1 MNREGAAAEL
11 AALYFL
17 KRQGMTPL
25 TSNFRSKL
33 GEIDIIMLD
42 GQILVFVEVRRRSSN
57 RYGGAAA
64 SISAAKKKKLWRTAQ
79 LFLQQHPAYQRLP
92 CRFDVVAYEGRDLKT
107 EPSWLM
113 GVL

>member
-17 KRQGMTPL
+17 QRQGMTPL

-42 GQILVFVEVRRRSSN
+42 GQILVFVEVRRRSSD

-79 LFLQQHPAYQRLP
+79 LFLQQHPAYQRLA
-92 CRFDVVAYEGRDLKT
+92 CRFDVVAYDGRDLRT

>member
-11 AALYFL
+11 AAQYFL
-17 KRQGMTPL
+17 QRQGMTPL

-42 GQILVFVEVRRRSSN
+42 GQILVFVEVRRRSSD

-64 SISAAKKKKLWRTAQ
+64 SISAAKKKSCGAPPNYFYNNIRLISAC
-79 LFLQQHPAYQRLP
+79 PADSML
-92 CRFDVVAYEGRDLKT
+92 
-107 EPSWLM
+107 
-113 GVL
+113 

>member
-11 AALYFL
+11 AALHFL
-17 KRQGMTPL
+17 KRQGMSPL

-33 GEIDIIMLD
+33 GEIDIIMLA
-42 GQILVFVEVRRRSSN
+42 GQTLVFVEVRHRSYD

-64 SISAAKKKKLWRTAQ
+64 SINAAKKKKLWRTAH
-79 LFLQQHPAYQRLP
+79 LFLQQHPAYQALP
-92 CRFDVVAYEGRDLKT
+92 CRFDVVAYDGTDLET
-107 EPSWLM
+107 EPDWRT